1 MNIEFTPEGWD
12 DYLWFQQNDKAGL
25 KRINLLITAIQGEP
39 FDGLGKPEPLK
50 HNLSG
55 FWSRRICQVVEVATT
70 ITPSKIVPTLCVGT
84 ITHDLRMFSPPDK
97 PL

>member
-1 MNIEFTPEGWD
+1 MNIEFTPEAWD

-25 KRINLLITAIQGEP
+25 KRINLLIKAIRREP

-55 FWSRRICQVVEVATT
+55 FWSRRITAEHRLVYAVEDGEIRVVM
-70 ITPSKIVPTLCVGT
+70 CRY
-84 ITHDLRMFSPPDK
+84 HY
-97 PL
+97 

>member
-25 KRINLLITAIQGEP
+25 KRINLLIKAILREP
-39 FDGLGKPEPLK
+39 FEGLGKPEPLK

-55 FWSRRICQVVEVATT
+55 FWSRRITAEHRLVYTIEDGELRVVM
-70 ITPSKIVPTLCVGT
+70 CRY
-84 ITHDLRMFSPPDK
+84 HY
-97 PL
+97 

>member
-1 MNIEFTPEGWD
+1 MNIEFTPEAWD

-25 KRINLLITAIQGEP
+25 KRINLLIKAIQHEP

-55 FWSRRICQVVEVATT
+55 FWSRRITAEHRLVYAVEDGEIRVVM
-70 ITPSKIVPTLCVGT
+70 CRY
-84 ITHDLRMFSPPDK
+84 HY
-97 PL
+97 

>member
-55 FWSRRICQVVEVATT
+55 FWSRRITAEHRLVYEVDEGEIRVVM
-70 ITPSKIVPTLCVGT
+70 CRY
-84 ITHDLRMFSPPDK
+84 HY
-97 PL
+97 

>member
-1 MNIEFTPEGWD
+1 MNIEFTPEAWD

-25 KRINLLITAIQGEP
+25 KRINLLIKAIQREP

-55 FWSRRICQVVEVATT
+55 FWSRRITAEHRLVYTVEDGEIRVVM
-70 ITPSKIVPTLCVGT
+70 CRY
-84 ITHDLRMFSPPDK
+84 HY
-97 PL
+97 

>member
-1 MNIEFTPEGWD
+1 MNIEFTPEGWE

-25 KRINLLITAIQGEP
+25 KRINLLIKSIQREP

-55 FWSRRICQVVEVATT
+55 FWSRRITAEHRLVYTVEDGGIRVVM
-70 ITPSKIVPTLCVGT
+70 CRY
-84 ITHDLRMFSPPDK
+84 HY
-97 PL
+97 

>member
-1 MNIEFTPEGWD
+1 MNIEFTPEAWD

-25 KRINLLITAIQGEP
+25 KRINLLVKAIQREP

-55 FWSRRICQVVEVATT
+55 FWSRRITAEHRLVYAIEDGE
-70 ITPSKIVPTLCVGT
+70 IRIVMCRY
-84 ITHDLRMFSPPDK
+84 HY
-97 PL
+97 